1 MGVWGKSSDSR
12 DEAEMFRRL
21 ITENAEWRSRS
32 GRITWANGDKDAFSE
47 TGQVR
52 QNTVSQLGLE
62 KDDDLTSEML

>member
-1 MGVWGKSSDSR
+1 
-12 DEAEMFRRL
+12 MFRRL
-21 ITENAEWRSRS
+21 MTENAEWRSGS

-52 QNTVSQLGLE
+52 QNAVSQLGLE

>member
-1 MGVWGKSSDSR
+1 
-12 DEAEMFRRL
+12 MFRRL

-62 KDDDLTSEML
+62 EDDDLTSEML